1 MLATEHPHQWNV
13 HFDRLT
19 PYQHEAIALRFD
31 SPQLL
36 AGLPGS
42 GLTTVASFRLA
53 ALLQA
58 GPRLKRPR
66 PTYVAASLLRAR
78 RMHYLLGPLA
88 VDIDIVT
95 VSQWLMMLYSRA
107 TGQEKPDGADIDWV
121 RVAGEIRAAGRP
133 LVASV
138 VVDDAHRIRPE
149 QRLAARMLTENVY
162 FTSHAPNHTAIE
174 QQIGLPAS
182 LMLGRRRRQPR
193 DLLQAATAWGATA
206 PGAATDGN
214 RRPAALEAAPG
225 KTGAVLLEVMAR
237 RRAERSLRVAVVPMA
252 RDQVSKIADFFLVK
266 GVSRRLLFSGDAP
279 FNQVRRWDVGVP
291 GIYVLNP
298 EQLEGLEFDEVYVIG
313 TQHVGEDTASA
324 AVQGKLMAIV
334 NSCCS
339 RLVLSWPEGTPARP
353 ALVRKLDEAGIFS
366 ARQGFSGA

>member
-1 MLATEHPHQWNV
+1 
-13 HFDRLT
+13 
-19 PYQHEAIALRFD
+19 
-31 SPQLL
+31 
-36 AGLPGS
+36 
-42 GLTTVASFRLA
+42 
-53 ALLQA
+53 
-58 GPRLKRPR
+58 
-66 PTYVAASLLRAR
+66 
-78 RMHYLLGPLA
+78 
-88 VDIDIVT
+88 
-95 VSQWLMMLYSRA
+95 
-107 TGQEKPDGADIDWV
+107 
-121 RVAGEIRAAGRP
+121 
-133 LVASV
+133 
-138 VVDDAHRIRPE
+138 
-149 QRLAARMLTENVY
+149 
-162 FTSHAPNHTAIE
+162 
-174 QQIGLPAS
+174 
-182 LMLGRRRRQPR
+182 
-193 DLLQAATAWGATA
+193 
-206 PGAATDGN
+206 
-214 RRPAALEAAPG
+214 
-225 KTGAVLLEVMAR
+225 
-237 RRAERSLRVAVVPMA
+237 MA